1 MQRTPFPYKRFCSNS
16 LPLPVAGI
24 DRRQDSYPG
33 NAKAAILMQIHRI
46 YISLKLFNPAVAAPV
61 RPKTKKN
68 PDPAELAESGLECK
82 RIRLRAAW

>member
-1 MQRTPFPYKRFCSNS
+1 
-16 LPLPVAGI
+16 
-24 DRRQDSYPG
+24 
-33 NAKAAILMQIHRI
+33 MQIHRI